1 MKRWLPALLFF
12 LFICSVIIM
21 ADNNSDSI
29 LFDFVRA
36 LPYGDKL
43 GHILLYGALTT
54 LMVIALKFKT
64 ISIHKK
70 KVQLG
75 SILVL
80 GFAFIEEITQ
90 LFLVNRTFDL
100 NDIVSDVIGVVVF
113 TVITTRYVNRPHLWS

>member
-12 LFICSVIIM
+12 LFICTVIIM

-29 LFDFVRA
+29 LFDIVRS

-64 ISIHKK
+64 ISIRKMN
-70 KVQLG
+70 VQLG

-80 GFAFIEEITQ
+80 SFAFIEEITQ

>member
-29 LFDFVRA
+29 FFDIVRS

-70 KVQLG
+70 NVQLG

>member
-1 MKRWLPALLFF
+1 MKQWLPALLFF

-29 LFDFVRA
+29 FFDFVRA

-64 ISIHKK
+64 ISIRKMN
-70 KVQLG
+70 VQLG

-80 GFAFIEEITQ
+80 SFAFIEEITQ

>member
-1 MKRWLPALLFF
+1 MKRRLPALLFF

-29 LFDFVRA
+29 FFDFVRA

-70 KVQLG
+70 NVQLG

-80 GFAFIEEITQ
+80 SFTFIEEITQ

>member
-29 LFDFVRA
+29 FFDFVRA

-80 GFAFIEEITQ
+80 SFAFIEEITQ

>member
-1 MKRWLPALLFF
+1 MKRWLPTLLFF

-21 ADNNSDSI
+21 ADSNSDSFI
-29 LFDFVRA
+29 FDFVRA

-43 GHILLYGALTT
+43 GHILLYGALTA
-54 LMVIALKFKT
+54 LMVVALKFKT
-64 ISIHKK
+64 ISILKM

-80 GFAFIEEITQ
+80 SFAFIEEITQ
-90 LFLVNRTFDL
+90 LFQVNRTFDL

-113 TVITTRYVNRPHLWS
+113 TVITTRYANRPHLWS